1 MASVESTPGSTAGA
15 TSTLTLIQLI
25 TQKIVDRTATS
36 ELDQIFDKLSSSTP
50 GSVYGR
56 TDTYSIIDH
65 LLVVQK
71 NLNMQVTSG
80 ESAPGFTVGAKS
92 TF

>member
-50 GSVYGR
+50 GSVYDR